1 MGLQIGK
8 SPITTFE
15 QHSIRYGI
23 VVIRKENLCNPTR
36 RQHLL
41 MKDGLLLTVYVNFF
55 VSTSVQNEKVNK
67 LF

>member
-1 MGLQIGK
+1 MGRQIGK

-15 QHSIRYGI
+15 QHIIRYGI
-23 VVIRKENLCNPTR
+23 VVIRKENLYNPTK

-41 MKDGLLLTVYVNFF
+41 RKDDLLLAAYVNFF